1 MLWYQQFRSLDTRS
15 KVTVGAM
22 AAVLFIVL
30 LIVVNGLLHGGNV
43 LLGAINFLEWVAI
56 LVGVAGLYVYA
67 ARQFGL
73 PLPVALQSP
82 EDEPHRNWRVL
93 AMSLI
98 VIVFSV
104 LAMMVQHMVKL

>member
-15 KVTVGAM
+15 KVTI
-22 AAVLFIVL
+22 AATAVVFVAVL
-30 LIVVNGLLHGGNV
+30 LIAVNGLLHGGNA
-43 LLGAINFLEWVAI
+43 LLGAIYLLEWVAI

-98 VIVFSV
+98 VIIFPI
-104 LAMMVQHMVKL
+104 LAMIVQRMLKM

>member
-15 KVTVGAM
+15 KVTVGVM
-22 AAVLFIVL
+22 VVVLAVMLFVA
-30 LIVVNGLLHGGNV
+30 VNGLLHGGNA
-43 LLGAINFLEWVAI
+43 LLEVIFLLEWVAI
-56 LVGVAGLYVYA
+56 LVGIAGLYVYT
-67 ARQFGL
+67 ARQFRL

-104 LAMMVQHMVKL
+104 LAMMIQHMVKM